1 MIEDDT
7 GISIH
12 THEEL
17 VRFKSLRR
25 REYAHTCIYDVSLL
39 ERVGLD
45 LDPPHHL
52 PHGLMGETLQGT
64 TLKFAS
70 LNSQISYY
78 F

>member
-39 ERVGLD
+39 KRVGLD
-45 LDPPHHL
+45 LDL
-52 PHGLMGETLQGT
+52 PIVFHTV
-64 TLKFAS
+64 
-70 LNSQISYY
+70 
-78 F
+78 